1 MTQPATQTADDFFS
15 GGSKSISWAD
25 EKRNPLVGKTVSGT
39 IVAVHPA
46 EPQTDIQT
54 KEVIVDK
61 RTGKVKTQVR
71 IELKTDERDPEIE
84 YDDGTR
90 TLYVKGWM
98 KGAVGDAVRKAGASG
113 APKIGGTLSVTLT
126 HTVPSDVPGFNP
138 QNRFSAEYTP
148 PSGAGADTFFDEG
161 AQSVSTTAGPGAPGA
176 SAAPQPVK
184 PAAITQQA
192 WDQMDASTRTAVA
205 ATMGGGAAPSTDDAP
220 PF

>member
-1 MTQPATQTADDFFS
+1 MTQPVQTADDFFS

-25 EKRNPLVGKTVSGT
+25 ENRAPLVGKTVRGT
-39 IVAVHPA
+39 IVAVHPS

-98 KGAVGDAVRKAGASG
+98 KGAIGDAVRKAGAQG
-113 APKIGGTLSVTLT
+113 APKIGGTLAVTLT

-148 PSGAGADTFFDEG
+148 PSGAGADTFFNEG
-161 AQSVSTTAGPGAPGA
+161 AAAP
-176 SAAPQPVK
+176 SAAP
-184 PAAITQQA
+184 AAAAPEPQRPPSIPEAA
-192 WDQMDASTRTAVA
+192 WKEMSLEAKKSVA
-205 ATMGGGAAPSTDDAP
+205 ATLSGNDEP